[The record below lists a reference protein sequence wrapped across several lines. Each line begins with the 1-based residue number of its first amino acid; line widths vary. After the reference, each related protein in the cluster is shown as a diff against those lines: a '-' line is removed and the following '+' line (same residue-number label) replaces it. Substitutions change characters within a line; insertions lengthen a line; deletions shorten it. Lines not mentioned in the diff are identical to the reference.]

1 MAQESRL
8 GITIDSRGAEQN
20 ANRMA
25 DSLDRMEKSGDAAA
39 ASADGVSS
47 SAAQQKKELA
57 QLLGQINP
65 TVAALGRLD
74 DMQDKL
80 AKFKKAGIVEGDTF
94 VEYQARINQARTE
107 LSRFDE
113 SLSRTGNTAK
123 QNAAALRGVPAQFTD
138 IFTSIAAGQPITMVA
153 LQQGGQLKDMFGG
166 IAPAARALGG
176 YVAGLVNPFTLA
188 AAAAAALT
196 VAYYQGSEESERFGR
211 ILIENGNAAGTS
223 ANQLSDLANQVAS
236 TGTTVGAAAEVLTK
250 LAAAGNPLT
259 SMYAEITQAS
269 LAWSKQTGRDVTEVV
284 QSFNDIAKSPVE
296 AIKKLDAELNIL
308 TASQYAN
315 IVSLQEQGDTMGAAK
330 LAAGIYAEEIS
341 TRSGEIERNLGSL
354 EGAWKSVASFA
365 KGAWDAML
373 DIGRD
378 KSLEQQLADVE
389 NKIAEA
395 GKGIKQGGRAAFGL
409 GLNIQNVDQLKKQA
423 AELQAAI
430 AEVGRKSA
438 EDAASKAIQDAGKK
452 GVDTINATF
461 KASQTQT
468 EKLNKQLIDLD
479 KARASAQKA
488 GGFTAEEETK
498 FAIARKN
505 IEQQIADIKTREA
518 KKNAPKAVKGL
529 NRGVPEAENTFA
541 KLYNQ
546 YDPAAQAA
554 RALTKEQTQ
563 LQLVLDKGKI
573 SQEEY
578 GKALAQASTNYAAAI
593 KGAQG
598 LTQAEQ
604 YRAQL
609 EKQLSTQR
617 TQYSLEAAGVGM
629 GDQQSQRLQQRVQLE
644 QQTND
649 RILQLRTELA
659 NATTEKQRQ
668 DLQAQIA
675 LTQEFLPKQQA
686 ALTAGWAQMDQA
698 MLSPLNGWTAALQNF
713 QAGAT
718 NVAGQT
724 QAMFTG
730 AFSNITTSVGSAF
743 EKMTFDGQT
752 FGESATQVIR
762 GLAGGVVNSLG
773 QMAAQWLV
781 NQGIQLAFGQTSA
794 ALAAQ
799 QIAQVGAVT
808 AAEAT
813 GAAAVA
819 TAKVAADGVA
829 TASSVAA
836 TATTTAV
843 QTAAAG
849 TTLAAWLPAALV
861 ASIGSFGAAAVVGGG
876 ALLAAFA
883 LIKGFSTG
891 GYVSGSGTG
900 TSDSI
905 PARLSDGEFVV
916 NARATKSNR
925 ALLEAI
931 NSGERVSTS
940 SGGALNVG
948 VTQSQA
954 PVVQLFEDASRAGTA
969 QTSREGDRDFIKIW
983 VANILSDGEA
993 DQAMRAKYGLQGQG
1007 S

>member
-25 DSLDRMEKSGDAAA
+25 EALGRMEKSGDAAA

-47 SAAQQKKELA
+47 SVGDQKKELA

-74 DMQDKL
+74 GMQEKL
-80 AKFKKAGIVEGDTF
+80 AKFKKAGIVESDTF
-94 VEYQARINQARTE
+94 VEYTQRINT
-107 LSRFDE
+107 
-113 SLSRTGNTAK
+113 
-123 QNAAALRGVPAQFTD
+123 LRGALGETSEGMNRAGMSAKAYQASLRGLPAQFTD
-138 IFTSIAAGQPITMVA
+138 IAVSLQGGQAPLTVF

-166 IAPAARALGG
+166 IGPAARAMGG
-176 YVAGLVNPFTLA
+176 YILGLVNPFTVA
-188 AAAAAALT
+188 AAAAAALALAYYKGSEQTDALRNSLILTGNFSKASEAQLLSLAESADQVTGTFGQAAGALAQLTSAGVNTSGNLKLITTTAVEMQRVTGKAIEDT
-196 VAYYQGSEESERFGR
+196 VAEFIKLGKDPVAGIVELDEKYQF
-211 ILIENGNAAGTS
+211 
-223 ANQLSDLANQVAS
+223 
-236 TGTTVGAAAEVLTK
+236 
-250 LAAAGNPLT
+250 
-259 SMYAEITQAS
+259 
-269 LAWSKQTGRDVTEVV
+269 
-284 QSFNDIAKSPVE
+284 
-296 AIKKLDAELNIL
+296 L
-308 TASQYAN
+308 TASVYAQ
-315 IVSLQEQGDTMGAAK
+315 IKALMDQGNAVAAADLAERTYADAMGQRTSK
-330 LAAGIYAEEIS
+330 IRENLGL
-341 TRSGEIERNLGSL
+341 IERG
-354 EGAWKSVASFA
+354 W
-365 KGAWDAML
+365 
-373 DIGRD
+373 
-378 KSLEQQLADVE
+378 
-389 NKIAEA
+389 
-395 GKGIKQGGRAAFGL
+395 
-409 GLNIQNVDQLKKQA
+409 LNIKDATN
-423 AELQAAI
+423 
-430 AEVGRKSA
+430 EVLDAFASIGRKSV
-438 EDAASKAIQDAGKK
+438 ESEGKAITQLQQKIAYLQSTLNTAYEDDDARSRITTLQAELKERQGIQK
-452 GVDTINATF
+452 TNATTLEDEE
-461 KASQTQT
+461 KRRRIQEEGRKGLQDLDTTYKSSLTQTQR
-468 EKLNKQLIDLD
+468 LNKELTDLD
-479 KARASAQKA
+479 KARAKA
-488 GGFTAEEETK
+488 VAAGVFNAAEETK
-498 FAIARKN
+498 YAQSRKN
-505 IEQQIADIKTREA
+505 IEKEIADIKTRED
-518 KKNAPKAVKGL
+518 KKNAPKNPNKG
-529 NRGVPEAENTFA
+529 VSEADNTFSR
-541 KLYNQ
+541 LYSQ

-554 RALTKEQTQ
+554 RALTKEQGQ

-713 QAGAT
+713 QASAT

-794 ALAAQ
+794 AIAAQ

-983 VANILSDGEA
+983 VANIFSDGEA

>member
-1 MAQESRL
+1 MAEQESRL
-8 GITIDSRGAEQN
+8 AVTIDSRDAQRDAKSMTKDLNAMEAAGNKVDPAMRKAGASMDDMGQKASSSGSKVRGLEGSTGRLISTVSGLAAPLAAAFSAAKIVAAAEQYTNLTNRLRLVTEGTEQLAYAQQSVYDIAQNSRQSLETTAQVYQRIAQNGRQLGLSFEDVAKVTETVAKTVALSGSSAQAADAAMVQFGQALASGTLRGDELNSILEQTPALAQAIARGLGVTIGQLRSLGAEGKLTSAAIVEALQKQKDQVDQLSSSLNLTVGQAITAFNN
-20 ANRMA
+20 ALVATVGRLDEAAGASSRLANGIASLARAMDGFNSGEFLDFFRA
-25 DSLDRMEKSGDAAA
+25 DKQTVAGLNNELGVTLAGIRDLQGARARLSKDDSSDTVLFKFRFYDRKELDAQISELEGKAGTIRTIVTRMEKSASSIGDQKPAGEGPAAPVNA
-39 ASADGVSS
+39 
-47 SAAQQKKELA
+47 EF
-57 QLLGQINP
+57 
-65 TVAALGRLD
+65 
-74 DMQDKL
+74 DKL
-80 AKFKKAGIVEGDTF
+80 
-94 VEYQARINQARTE
+94 
-107 LSRFDE
+107 
-113 SLSRTGNTAK
+113 
-123 QNAAALRGVPAQFTD
+123 
-138 IFTSIAAGQPITMVA
+138 
-153 LQQGGQLKDMFGG
+153 
-166 IAPAARALGG
+166 
-176 YVAGLVNPFTLA
+176 LA
-188 AAAAAALT
+188 
-196 VAYYQGSEESERFGR
+196 S
-211 ILIENGNAAGTS
+211 
-223 ANQLSDLANQVAS
+223 
-236 TGTTVGAAAEVLTK
+236 
-250 LAAAGNPLT
+250 
-259 SMYAEITQAS
+259 
-269 LAWSKQTGRDVTEVV
+269 
-284 QSFNDIAKSPVE
+284 
-296 AIKKLDAELNIL
+296 
-308 TASQYAN
+308 
-315 IVSLQEQGDTMGAAK
+315 
-330 LAAGIYAEEIS
+330 
-341 TRSGEIERNLGSL
+341 
-354 EGAWKSVASFA
+354 
-365 KGAWDAML
+365 
-373 DIGRD
+373 
-378 KSLEQQLADVE
+378 
-389 NKIAEA
+389 
-395 GKGIKQGGRAAFGL
+395 
-409 GLNIQNVDQLKKQA
+409 LKKQA
-423 AELQAAI
+423 ALQGQNSEAAKVRYAIETGEIGKLLPEQEKLLLKYAEEKDAKVAAEKATKSAAAATAKAQAA
-430 AEVGRKSA
+430 
-438 EDAASKAIQDAGKK
+438 AGK
-452 GVDTINATF
+452 
-461 KASQTQT
+461 
-468 EKLNKQLIDLD
+468 
-479 KARASAQKA
+479 
-488 GGFTAEEETK
+488 
-498 FAIARKN
+498 
-505 IEQQIADIKTREA
+505 
-518 KKNAPKAVKGL
+518 
-529 NRGVPEAENTFA
+529 GVPEALSTFA
-541 KLYNQ
+541 KLYAQ
-546 YDPAAQAA
+546 YDPAAEAA
-554 RALTKEQTQ
+554 RALQKEQVQ
-563 LQLVLDKGKI
+563 LQLAMDKGKI

-713 QAGAT
+713 QASAT

-724 QAMFTG
+724 QSMFTG

-883 LIKGFSTG
+883 LIKGFESGGYTG
-891 GYVSGSGTG
+891 GGGRKA
-900 TSDSI
+900 
-905 PARLSDGEFVV
+905 PAGIVHGQEFVV
-916 NARATKSNR
+916 NAEGTRRNR
-925 ALLEAI
+925 SLLEAI
-931 NSGERVSTS
+931 NSGERVSMAGSSVSVNKVQGAETS
-940 SGGALNVG
+940 QQQG
-948 VTQSQA
+948 TQVSLT
-954 PVVQLFEDASRAGTA
+954 VNLIEDKANAGKVSKTTSEDGQSVLQICVASIMG
-969 QTSREGDRDFIKIW
+969 
-983 VANILSDGEA
+983 DGELY
-993 DQAMRAKYGLQGQG
+993 QAMSSKFGMAGVG